1 MATSLLSRPRSFWL
15 KQLHQWHWIS
25 SALCL
30 AGLLLFSITGITLN
44 NASWFDGQIET
55 QQEMLVVPDNIAQL
69 LRDRVAQSAD
79 TLPYVAPLPAQA
91 EQWLDQ
97 ALRIRI
103 GTRPAEFSETEV
115 YLSLPEPGGD
125 AWLALDLASGSLEY
139 ERTQRGWVA
148 YLNDLHK
155 GRHTGTA
162 WKWFIDLFA
171 VASLIF
177 ALTGLFLLKMH
188 GKHRPLT
195 WPITSVGL
203 LIPVFLM
210 LLLVH

>member
-1 MATSLLSRPRSFWL
+1 MAASFLSRPRAYWL

-30 AGLLLFSITGITLN
+30 AGLLLFSITGLTLN

-55 QQEMLVVPDNIAQL
+55 QQKRLAVPANIMNTLHNQ
-69 LRDRVAQSAD
+69 VMQSAD
-79 TLPYVAPLPAQA
+79 ALPHVAPLPAQV
-91 EQWLDQ
+91 EQWLDR
-97 ALRIRI
+97 ALGIRI
-103 GTRPAEFSETEV
+103 GARPAEFSETEIYV
-115 YLSLPEPGGD
+115 SLPEPGGD
-125 AWLALDLASGSLEY
+125 AWLAVDLASGQLEY
-139 ERTQRGWVA
+139 EHTQRGWVA

-177 ALTGLFLLKMH
+177 ALTGLFLLKLH

-195 WPITSVGL
+195 WPITGAGL
-203 LIPVFLM
+203 LIPIFLM